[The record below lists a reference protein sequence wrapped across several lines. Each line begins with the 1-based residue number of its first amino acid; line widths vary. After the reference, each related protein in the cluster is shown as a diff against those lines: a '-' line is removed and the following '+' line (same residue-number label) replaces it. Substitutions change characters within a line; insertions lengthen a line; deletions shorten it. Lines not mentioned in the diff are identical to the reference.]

1 MHPARGCALWVAS
14 VHTQAVV
21 QPPVVVALEEE
32 HLPIGPGEGCV
43 RAGGDPAKEHGEGL
57 GVVGQV
63 VVLQLVPLPELGT
76 LQGGTGKE
84 RPSITLYVTDRETV
98 VLHSV

>member
-1 MHPARGCALWVAS
+1 
-14 VHTQAVV
+14 
-21 QPPVVVALEEE
+21 
-32 HLPIGPGEGCV
+32 
-43 RAGGDPAKEHGEGL
+43 
-57 GVVGQV
+57 
-63 VVLQLVPLPELGT
+63 LQLVPLPELGT